1 MTALWL
7 AHTDVTISTDDRCDD
22 CQILQTNPDRYG
34 YSGAIIR
41 DAQAGG
47 YAGLTRAARHPVI
60 VTHQDN
66 TRTHVV
72 ALTSKPATKNGT
84 CRPQVPD
91 HHAVGLN
98 GPSFIYRPRTVRL
111 SALDL
116 DLDLEIGQADSALV
130 ELLIDTV
137 PLPGDVQRALRA
149 SVCQH
154 DLVEVV

>member
-7 AHTDVTISTDDRCDD
+7 THTDVTISADDHCDA

-84 CRPQVPD
+84 GRPAVP
-91 HHAVGLN
+91 HPEACGLE
-98 GPSFIYRPRTVRL
+98 GRRL
-111 SALDL
+111 
-116 DLDLEIGQADSALV
+116 
-130 ELLIDTV
+130 
-137 PLPGDVQRALRA
+137 PLPATHRAPLRTRP
-149 SVCQH
+149 
-154 DLVEVV
+154 